1 MPFWFQAF
9 HLSSKLLLWCS
20 LLFLNSTVGQLA
32 SIPLTWS
39 AQVIR
44 LAASIQVCCEVSSLL
59 RVSGLQAGIRLVA
72 GIGQLGLR
80 TEPFTH
86 KVVQGL
92 PCLSSTEASPF
103 QPAGRRGL
111 PTMPPTKLP
120 ATFSLKLLIV
130 SSSKTWG
137 WGCWRESRG
146 PTPLR

>member
-39 AQVIR
+39 AQVSGLLR
-44 LAASIQVCCEVSSLL
+44 VSSLL
-59 RVSGLQAGIRLVA
+59 RGIQFAASIRLAAGIRLVA

-92 PCLSSTEASPF
+92 LCLSSTEASPF

-130 SSSKTWG
+130 SSSKTWAG
-137 WGCWRESRG
+137 VLKRVKRSHA
-146 PTPLR
+146 P